1 VSIHLYI
8 REIQGLEL
16 TMYLYVTL
24 LQIAGISKIDEFR
37 IPMEKLYTS
46 ADLIEFAEIKTIDC
60 YEQIYVM
67 LSHQ

>member
-1 VSIHLYI
+1 MSIHLYI

-46 ADLIEFAEIKTIDC
+46 ADLIEFAEIKKIDC